1 MKLLLGLAV
10 LISAPVFATPQVSE
24 VAIEEAFVAPKGY
37 DTNDNVEIIIDGKLP
52 NACFEIYKSNVDVDQ
67 KKFEITLQ
75 QLVKVKNITECQAN
89 HQDHQNIP
97 MWPIQYTNRL
107 ELGNLK
113 AGTYKVNYNTGT
125 TVTTKTFEVSA
136 TVSSGIDDFLYA
148 PISNAFIPELIYS
161 TDSAEV
167 ILTGILTNTCMNFNG
182 EVEVQR
188 MGNVFIVLPKMSL
201 NTFTQC
207 SPTQIPLQS
216 IVSLGAIKKEGRYL
230 VHVRSTTGR
239 SVNKVFTVKSSPF
252 DNVGRHH
259 TRREK

>member
-10 LISAPVFATPQVSE
+10 LITTPVFAALNVSE

-37 DTNDNVEIIIDGKLP
+37 DTNDNIEIIIDGKLP
-52 NACFEIYKSNVDVDQ
+52 NACFEIYKSKVSIDQ
-67 KKFEITLQ
+67 EKKEIILK
-75 QLVKVKNITECQAN
+75 QLVKVKNITECQATHQN
-89 HQDHQNIP
+89 HQQVP
-97 MWPIQYTNRL
+97 MWPIQFTNRL

-113 AGTYKVNYNTGT
+113 AGTYAVKYNSGSQ
-125 TVTTKTFEVSA
+125 VLTKHFEVAQTVA
-136 TVSSGIDDFLYA
+136 TGIDDFLYA
-148 PISNAFIPELIYS
+148 PVSNAFIPELIYT

-188 MGNVFIVLPKMSL
+188 MGKVFIVLPKMSL

-207 SPTQIPLQS
+207 MAIQIPLQS
-216 IVSLGAIKKEGRYL
+216 IVSLGPIKKEGRYL

-239 SVNKVFTVKSSPF
+239 SVNKVFTVKSSPL
-252 DNVGRHH
+252 DNMGRHH